1 MEDVSYKHEQY
12 VKWKQW
18 IWYVKKTNAKNWPHP
33 PALGSHNHTRHH
45 LVASHTKPS
54 SVRLGRLS
62 VPTWRSVGIYRQCGR
77 SSLSIA
83 STRYTKSSIAEKVKQ
98 NDRREMSKCIL
109 NRSSEDAETIDRN
122 ALMTGSTEW
131 LANRIRLLDWFAQSC
146 CKNYNERTDIC
157 FEYSMRWM
165 QIWQDVIGD
174 DMIDFD
180 RQSMHDWIKRK
191 QIVKTIEQSNN
202 RTIE

>member
-1 MEDVSYKHEQY
+1 MNMIRYDTNVNDS
-12 VKWKQW
+12 
-18 IWYVKKTNAKNWPHP
+18 KKTNAKNWPHP

-109 NRSSEDAETIDRN
+109 NRSSEDAKTIDRN

-131 LANRIRLLDWFAQSC
+131 LANRIRLLDWFVQSC
-146 CKNYNERTDIC
+146 CKNYNERMDIC

-165 QIWQDVIGD
+165 QIWQDVIRD

-180 RQSMHDWIKRK
+180 RQSMYDWMKRK